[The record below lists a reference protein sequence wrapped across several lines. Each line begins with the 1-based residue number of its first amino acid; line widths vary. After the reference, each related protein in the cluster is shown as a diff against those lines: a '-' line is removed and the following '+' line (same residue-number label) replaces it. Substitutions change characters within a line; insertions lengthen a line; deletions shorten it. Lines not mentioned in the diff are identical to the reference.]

1 MDTESSEVL
10 HKNKRGQRVASES
23 KADVA
28 AASASAAPAGSGKVD
43 WSKVEELDV
52 LLRPWL
58 RIDGSLNRRVF
69 DRLLGAV
76 LGQESNR
83 KRTKIANEAITWSSY
98 PVYKEALKFLNGNL
112 REK

>member
-1 MDTESSEVL
+1 M
-10 HKNKRGQRVASES
+10 
-23 KADVA
+23 
-28 AASASAAPAGSGKVD
+28 D

-76 LGQESNR
+76 LGQG
-83 KRTKIANEAITWSSY
+83 SSGDWRRQS
-98 PVYKEALKFLNGNL
+98 VIFGKWQSFCRVSRRFLQPFA
-112 REK
+112 

>member
-1 MDTESSEVL
+1 MDTESSNVL

-23 KADVA
+23 STSRAEA
-28 AASASAAPAGSGKVD
+28 GANAASASANAASGSGKVD

-76 LGQESNR
+76 LGQGSTVISKWLEME
-83 KRTKIANEAITWSSY
+83 T
-98 PVYKEALKFLNGNL
+98 FLPA
-112 REK
+112 

>member
-1 MDTESSEVL
+1 M
-10 HKNKRGQRVASES
+10 ASES
-23 KADVA
+23 KADA
-28 AASASAAPAGSGKVD
+28 AAATAAPAAAAAGSGKVD

-83 KRTKIANEAITWSSY
+83 
-98 PVYKEALKFLNGNL
+98 
-112 REK
+112 REKDKNSVPFQISKTLEAW